1 MGLVRSSAISFVIAL
16 AAASAQAQ
24 SSAPGLNGV
33 SAVQL
38 MVGPADDEARQC
50 GISDDGLDAAVR
62 IPVSSTQLKA
72 VADSPFMLNVQT
84 TTTSRKGTSDCT
96 TMIQVS
102 ALRPA
107 WFSPNPDA
115 KSGMVAVWTKGT
127 LLTGAAST
135 HGRRT
140 YEAIEGLTK
149 QFISAWLRENN

>member
-1 MGLVRSSAISFVIAL
+1 MKLLRSSAISLVIGS
-16 AAASAQAQ
+16 AAVSVGAQ
-24 SSAPGLNGV
+24 SLAPGLNGI

-38 MVGPADDEARQC
+38 KVELVDEEARQC

-62 IPVSSTQLKA
+62 IPISNTQLRA
-72 VADSPFMLNVQT
+72 VAEAPVLLYVQT
-84 TTTSRKGTSDCT
+84 TTAPRKGNADCT

-107 WFSPNPDA
+107 WFSPNPDGR
-115 KSGMVAVWTKGT
+115 SGMVAVWTKSS
-127 LLTGAAST
+127 LLTGTPST

-149 QFISAWLRENN
+149 QFIGAWLRENN

>member
-1 MGLVRSSAISFVIAL
+1 MRYARLLPFVVAV

-24 SSAPGLNGV
+24 SSAPGLSGIP
-33 SAVQL
+33 AVQL
-38 MVGPADDEARQC
+38 TVEPVDEESRQC

-62 IPVSSTQLKA
+62 IPVSNTQLRA
-72 VADSPFMLNVQT
+72 VAESPFLLYVQ
-84 TTTSRKGTSDCT
+84 TTSRKGKSECT

-102 ALRPA
+102 ALRAA
-107 WFSPNPDA
+107 WFSKDPDA
-115 KSGMVAVWTKGT
+115 KSGMVAVWTKST

-149 QFISAWLRENN
+149 QFIGAWLRENN

>member
-1 MGLVRSSAISFVIAL
+1 MGLVRLAAISSVIAL
-16 AAASAQAQ
+16 AAVSAEAQ
-24 SSAPGLNGV
+24 PSAPGLNGI

-38 MVGPADDEARQC
+38 MVLPVDDEGRGC
-50 GISDDGLDAAVR
+50 GISDDGLDAAAR
-62 IPVSSTQLKA
+62 IPISNTNLKA
-72 VADSPFMLNVQT
+72 VADSPLLFNVQT

-107 WFSPNPDA
+107 WFSPSPEA
-115 KSGMVAVWTKGT
+115 KFGMVAVWTKST
-127 LLTGAAST
+127 LLTGAPAT

-149 QFISAWLRENN
+149 QFIGAWLRENN

>member
-1 MGLVRSSAISFVIAL
+1 MVLVRSAAITFVIAL
-16 AAASAQAQ
+16 AAVSAEAQ
-24 SSAPGLNGV
+24 SAAPGLNGI

-38 MVGPADDEARQC
+38 MVEPADDEARQC

-62 IPVSSTQLKA
+62 IPVSNTQLKA
-72 VADSPFMLNVQT
+72 VAESPFLLHVQT
-84 TTTSRKGTSDCT
+84 TTTPRKGTSDCT
-96 TMIQVS
+96 TMVQVS
-102 ALRPA
+102 ALRRA
-107 WFSPNPDA
+107 WFSQNPDA

-149 QFISAWLRENN
+149 QFIGAWLRENN

>member
-1 MGLVRSSAISFVIAL
+1 MGLVRSSATSLLIAF
-16 AAASAQAQ
+16 AAVSAEAQ
-24 SSAPGLNGV
+24 TSAPGLNGI

-38 MVGPADDEARQC
+38 MVLPVDEEARQC
-50 GISDDGLDAAVR
+50 GISDDGLDAAAR
-62 IPVSSTQLKA
+62 IPVSTTSLKT
-72 VADSPFMLNVQT
+72 VADSPFLLNVQT

-115 KSGMVAVWTKGT
+115 KSGMVAVWTKGM
-127 LLTGAAST
+127 LLTGSAST

-149 QFISAWLRENN
+149 QFIGAWLRENN

>member
-1 MGLVRSSAISFVIAL
+1 MELVRSSAISFVIAL
-16 AAASAQAQ
+16 AAVSAEAQ
-24 SSAPGLNGV
+24 SSAPGLNGI

-38 MVGPADDEARQC
+38 TVLPVDDEARQC
-50 GISDDGLDAAVR
+50 GISDDGLDAAAR
-62 IPVSSTQLKA
+62 IPVSNTNLKA
-72 VADSPFMLNVQT
+72 VADSPFLLNIQ

-107 WFSPNPDA
+107 WFSPNPGA
-115 KSGMVAVWTKGT
+115 KSGMVAVWTKST

-135 HGRRT
+135 NGRRT

-149 QFISAWLRENN
+149 QFIGAWLRENI

>member
-1 MGLVRSSAISFVIAL
+1 MGLVRLSAISIVIAL
-16 AAASAQAQ
+16 AAVSAEAQ
-24 SSAPGLNGV
+24 SSAPGLNGI

-62 IPVSSTQLKA
+62 IPVSNTNLKA
-72 VADSPFMLNVQT
+72 IAESPFLLNVQT

-107 WFSPNPDA
+107 WFSPDPGA

-127 LLTGAAST
+127 LLTGTAST